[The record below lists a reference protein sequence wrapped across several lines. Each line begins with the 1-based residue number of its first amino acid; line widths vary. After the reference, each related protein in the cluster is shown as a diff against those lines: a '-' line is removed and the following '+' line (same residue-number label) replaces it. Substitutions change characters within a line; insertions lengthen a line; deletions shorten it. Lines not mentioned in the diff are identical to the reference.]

1 MSELTT
7 RVFEAFPYHLR
18 VRVKERLARM
28 AGLPWDELAR
38 LDAARFEEADLDDSG
53 RAIVEAVRPYT
64 LTPPGRVAALCGAVD
79 YLVDNDVPGAF
90 VECGLWKGGS
100 LMAAAL
106 RLRDRGVTDREVVG
120 FDTFTGMTD
129 PGEFDQDFRGIQQV
143 PEDAGSQLPKGMS
156 FGEVTENL
164 RSTGYPAER
173 IRLVE
178 GDVAETVPGQAP
190 ERIALLRLDTDF
202 YESTRHELEQLYPRL
217 VDGGVL
223 LIDDYG
229 HYRGSRKAVDEYF
242 ADKRIFLV
250 RVDFSARMG
259 IKQPASTAS

>member
-1 MSELTT
+1 VSELTT
-7 RVFEAFPYHLR
+7 RFFEAFPYHWR

-38 LDAARFEEADLDDSG
+38 LDVERVGRPDLDESAARILEE
-53 RAIVEAVRPYT
+53 VRPYT
-64 LTPPGRVAALCGAVD
+64 LTPPDRVAALCGAVD
-79 YLVDNDVPGAF
+79 YLVDNGVPGAF

-100 LMAAAL
+100 LMAAAA
-106 RLRDRGVTDREVVG
+106 RLKDRGVTDRDVVG

-129 PGEFDQDFRGIQQV
+129 PTEEDVDFRGVPQV
-143 PEDAGSQLPKGMS
+143 PQDKGSQMPKGMS
-156 FGEVTENL
+156 LPEVTENL

-178 GDVAETVPGQAP
+178 GDVRETLPGEAP
-190 ERIALLRLDTDF
+190 EQIALLRLDTDF
-202 YESTRHELEQLYPRL
+202 YDSTRHELETLYPRL

-229 HYRGSRKAVDEYF
+229 HYRGSRKAVDEF
-242 ADKRIFLV
+242 FRDKRIFLQ
-250 RVDFSARMG
+250 RLDFSARMG
-259 IKQPASTAS
+259 VKQSAPTAS